1 MVSVYDQTTTK
12 TMENSNPQFYLTQHS
27 TATTPLTGVAWVD
40 LHHSPTSIFSFVGG
54 IGHNLTPGSV
64 SNGFGQ
70 AMIFQHPSDVQL
82 FKDDN
87 GEAIHQL
94 SAFLMGKIA
103 ATIGDSLMNVSNYFA
118 AFLTL

>member
-1 MVSVYDQTTTK
+1 
-12 TMENSNPQFYLTQHS
+12 MENSNPQIYVTQHS

-64 SNGFGQ
+64 SNGFGE
-70 AMIFQHPSDVQL
+70 AMIFQHPPDVQL

-87 GEAIHQL
+87 GEAIDQL
-94 SAFLMGKIA
+94 SAFLMGKISA
-103 ATIGDSLMNVSNYFA
+103 AIGDSLMHLGHHFA
-118 AFLTL
+118 AFFAL